1 MEKTGSIGIFE
12 RLLLREAA
20 AMSEHAKAPTAARV
34 RASRHDIHGFMKDV
48 GASGDLDLILAV
60 EKDLLQNDLDRHANS
75 KGMADSLVAALA
87 ELGSAERHVQLVRDP
102 AAYKAIDETYSLPKN
117 RLPKGNAAGVPH
129 DEARQFF
136 KSHATRL
143 LNQDRSRLDPEEKQL
158 LDQRKA
164 NIRAAEKVYTALQ
177 REALGLPPPERQRNR
192 AQAAGM

>member
-1 MEKTGSIGIFE
+1 MMERGRTPPAV
-12 RLLLREAA
+12 RLQETRGDLLEQV
-20 AMSEHAKAPTAARV
+20 KV
-34 RASRHDIHGFMKDV
+34 V
-48 GASGDLDLILAV
+48 GKSGDLDLILTA
-60 EKDLLQNDLDRHANS
+60 ERTFLQNDLDRHANS
-75 KGMADSLVAALA
+75 KGMADSLAAALA